1 MIRYILVAA
10 IAICAHSNGAMA
22 QQSPS
27 AAPTAPASTVAKE
40 IAALEARVAQINKKL
55 NRTAGSDRRQ
65 LRWERRSPTNAP
77 YTTEVVSTPSVIA
90 YGGTTQSVSAM
101 RDYLTPH
108 SIPASER
115 ASLLS
120 ERQEAEAKLAAL
132 RELAEN

>member
-55 NRTAGSDRRQ
+55 NRTAGS
-65 LRWERRSPTNAP
+65 
-77 YTTEVVSTPSVIA
+77 
-90 YGGTTQSVSAM
+90 
-101 RDYLTPH
+101 
-108 SIPASER
+108 
-115 ASLLS
+115 
-120 ERQEAEAKLAAL
+120 
-132 RELAEN
+132 